1 MTTKSIEGR
10 SPMRRGAT
18 LESTIA
24 HHDAAISSLS
34 GRMHGVETELKSMHG
49 QMHTGFENVSQAL
62 AAMSSKLDKQEARPV
77 FNFHQAVGT
86 VLALAVLF
94 SMVVGGIIWV
104 TTSQFSGVLAEQK
117 ALNTALTSKT
127 ERNEALIE
135 KLAERVGWVA
145 RLEGKK

>member
-1 MTTKSIEGR
+1 
-10 SPMRRGAT
+10 MRRGAT

-49 QMHTGFENVSQAL
+49 QMHTGFENVNQAL

-86 VLALAVLF
+86 ILALAVLF

>member
-1 MTTKSIEGR
+1 
-10 SPMRRGAT
+10 MRRGAT

>member
-34 GRMHGVETELKSMHG
+34 GRMHGVETELKLMHG